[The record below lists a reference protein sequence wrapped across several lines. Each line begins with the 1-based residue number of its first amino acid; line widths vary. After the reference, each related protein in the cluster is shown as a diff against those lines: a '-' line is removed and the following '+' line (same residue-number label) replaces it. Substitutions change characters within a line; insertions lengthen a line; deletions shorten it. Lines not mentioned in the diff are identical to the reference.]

1 MEKIDNIY
9 QANIKFIRL
18 TSADDSGIEVISE
31 GRVSGTT
38 KEKLF
43 RQFYMTQKESINN
56 EDETG
61 QPVFVVFV
69 ESEDNRAYL
78 EWRNKNSPYAKFG
91 IYCYDSELPE
101 FSPYHVLISE
111 ALGDSWEE
119 LFEQIMSVT
128 EKFVKRN
135 GKPENSYFARIFDNP
150 ELSKKFVA
158 WKESNHKG
166 F

>member
-9 QANIKFIRL
+9 RANIKFFRPS
-18 TSADDSGIEVISE
+18 SADDSGIEIISE

-38 KEKLF
+38 KGNLF
-43 RQFYMTQKESINN
+43 RQFYMTQRETINN

-78 EWRNKNSPYAKFG
+78 EWRKKNFPYAEFG

-101 FSPYHVLISE
+101 FSPYHVLIADTFGNTDE
-111 ALGDSWEE
+111 D
-119 LFEQIMSVT
+119 LFETIHALT
-128 EKFVKRN
+128 EKYVKRN
-135 GKPENSYFARIFDNP
+135 GKPENSYFASILGNP
-150 ELSKKFVA
+150 ELDRKFSEWKK
-158 WKESNHKG
+158 SNNKG